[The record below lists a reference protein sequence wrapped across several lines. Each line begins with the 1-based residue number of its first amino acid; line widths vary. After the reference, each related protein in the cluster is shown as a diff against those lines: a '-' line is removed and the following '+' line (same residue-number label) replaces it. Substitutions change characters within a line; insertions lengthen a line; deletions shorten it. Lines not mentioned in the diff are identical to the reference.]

1 VSKTLSGN
9 LNTFSLADLLQWL
22 EINALSGRVTLRRGD
37 LVRTID
43 LKEGAIVFVS
53 SSRPSERLGVFL
65 AKRLLLS
72 EATLYEL
79 LAESFAMGRNLTRL
93 ILERQ
98 LLPREKLAAAVEAL
112 AIEILF
118 DLFRWMNA
126 VFEFDPTYRIEDLI
140 RIHLSLRGQ
149 VLAFHGVKSL
159 DETSKNL
166 NDSSAAHEAG
176 ALWEREFR
184 PEAVDTS
191 FWSMV
196 EALPG
201 ETPPLSA
208 LRDGYAAFR
217 QFGEKIHTRLREPAR
232 LYPIYDDVA
241 DLLRAALVEG
251 GDPERLVQISALD
264 PFLTTD
270 LLYLAN
276 SLRPDRSSATASAR
290 EAAAAVGPEALR
302 RLAALLADSATPKVP
317 ADDRMEGLV
326 RQSALSTAVAAS
338 HIPSSEEFSREEA
351 YTLGLLETLGSYD
364 LLKLLIHIPFPPGPM
379 RAYALGRFRAVFG
392 RMLARKLNLSR
403 HHEDV
408 LGSTGRVRIQSSSS
422 ERLIFFAKQMILTD
436 QIGPEW
442 TSEDPALAD
451 RFATMTKDP
460 ALPQMIARDADRL
473 RTVLQH

>member
-1 VSKTLSGN
+1 MPKTLSGN

-65 AKRLLLS
+65 AKRLLVS

-79 LAESFAMGRNLTRL
+79 LAESFATGRNLTRL

-98 LLPREKLAAAVEAL
+98 LLPREKLATAVETL

-118 DLFRWMNA
+118 DLFRWTNA
-126 VFEFDPTYRIEDLI
+126 VFEFDATRRIEDLI

-159 DETSKNL
+159 DEASRDLT
-166 NDSSAAHEAG
+166 DSSAAHEAG

-184 PEAVDTS
+184 PEAVDAS
-191 FWSMV
+191 FWTMV

-217 QFGEKIHTRLREPAR
+217 QFGEKIYGRLREPAR
-232 LYPIYDDVA
+232 LYPVYDDVA
-241 DLLRAALVEG
+241 DLLRSALVEG
-251 GDPERLVQISALD
+251 GDSERLVQISALD

-302 RLAALLADSATPKVP
+302 RLAALLSDPSSPKVP
-317 ADDRMEGLV
+317 AADRMESLV

-338 HIPSSEEFSREEA
+338 HIPSAEEFNPEES

-364 LLKLLIHIPFPPGPM
+364 LLKLLINIPFPPGPM

-392 RMLARKLNLSR
+392 RILARKLNLPR
-403 HHEDV
+403 PHEDV
-408 LGSTGRVRIQSSSS
+408 LGSTGRVRMQSSSS
-422 ERLIFFAKQMILTD
+422 ERLLFFAKQMIMTD

-442 TSEDPALAD
+442 TSEDPVLAE
-451 RFATMTKDP
+451 RFASMTKDP

-473 RTVLQH
+473 RAVFQH